1 MDDDGFAYSAVSCPL
16 EIISYD
22 QEWCLKVT
30 KGVQEEVEDGTSMI
44 LDTGCTK
51 AMCSRHAYLLMRQGL
66 SEDRVELLPDSST
79 FNFREWS
86 EGLGEREVQKFSYE
100 PPLFTDF
107 SIIDE
112 GKVPFLMSLPQ
123 MKNLGVSLD
132 LRGTPEKILF
142 HTGFLKGQGVPLH
155 RNRAGHLTLD
165 VNEICRKAKL
175 SADKGRQLH
184 AASSF
189 PAVGDEPSVIPI
201 PDPPQPIAAEPAIPP
216 PAAEK
221 KYRLPT
227 GQKVPPAQLH
237 QRTAERN
244 KPEVKGP
251 EEKGAEP
258 AAVPPP
264 VHQVPAEGAP
274 EPPLPP
280 EGDEGEAPPQREM
293 NLDGLIP
300 PPLVKLH
307 QRLSKR
313 TELLKLHLKHYHMS
327 SAQFRRR
334 TSELYLLEGIYRL
347 YESVVKECETCPKDQ
362 TCSSE
367 IPLLGSSSKRVW
379 RCRVHGPL

>member
-1 MDDDGFAYSAVSCPL
+1 MYDEEQCFWMKYPFQGRSLRKGGKSKGGGKGKQGKSKGKGASARRFFRPYRKGGGKGKKSGKSNGSTAKANIAEEEVEEEEIEDDALLADKKKRKRRPQAKKKGKPQPAGSAAHEAEAAVDDDGFAYSAVSYSP
-16 EIISYD
+16 EIISSD
-22 QEWCLKVT
+22 QEWCLKGA

-79 FNFREWS
+79 FNFANGQKALAREKCRIW
-86 EGLGEREVQKFSYE
+86 FSYE

-175 SADKGRQLH
+175 SANKGRQLH

-189 PAVGDEPSVIPI
+189 PAVADEPSVIPLQ
-201 PDPPQPIAAEPAIPP
+201 DPVVV
-216 PAAEK
+216 
-221 KYRLPT
+221 
-227 GQKVPPAQLH
+227 G
-237 QRTAERN
+237 
-244 KPEVKGP
+244 
-251 EEKGAEP
+251 
-258 AAVPPP
+258 
-264 VHQVPAEGAP
+264 VPARMEDVFLDILEFLDLVLA
-274 EPPLPP
+274 LLRQHW
-280 EGDEGEAPPQREM
+280 QRHR
-293 NLDGLIP
+293 
-300 PPLVKLH
+300 VKHHKDKPRVSDILM
-307 QRLSKR
+307 
-313 TELLKLHLKHYHMS
+313 ELL
-327 SAQFRRR
+327 
-334 TSELYLLEGIYRL
+334 
-347 YESVVKECETCPKDQ
+347 
-362 TCSSE
+362 
-367 IPLLGSSSKRVW
+367 
-379 RCRVHGPL
+379 